1 MYCTGLFK
9 LWEFYITGW
18 SEINQNELIN
28 YDIGI
33 YLGNL
38 HQVIVDS
45 LRNLFHFWSGVVQ
58 QLGVVGRMVKNKLI
72 STLHSEQN
80 IFEKWQN
87 FNAYFL
93 SNIFVKSFQVKKHN
107 IGYKGCHFWNWFCA
121 LCFGYWTQRSSCTAG
136 VCRLSCRFIFV
147 SNYKITV
154 QILAH
159 IEEYRVATL
168 ESMG

>member
-58 QLGVVGRMVKNKLI
+58 QLGVVGRMVKKQI
-72 STLHSEQN
+72 N
-80 IFEKWQN
+80 IYLALWT
-87 FNAYFL
+87 
-93 SNIFVKSFQVKKHN
+93 KSFQKAAVFLLFFSEYNFERKLKKLQLVS
-107 IGYKGCHFWNWFCA
+107 I
-121 LCFGYWTQRSSCTAG
+121 SSMQAS
-136 VCRLSCRFIFV
+136 LLLLLE
-147 SNYKITV
+147 KPKKL
-154 QILAH
+154 IL
-159 IEEYRVATL
+159 V
-168 ESMG
+168 

>member
-58 QLGVVGRMVKNKLI
+58 QLGVVGRMVKKQINIYLALWTKSFRKAAVFLLFFSEYNFERKLKKK
-72 STLHSEQN
+72 TPTC
-80 IFEKWQN
+80 FDF
-87 FNAYFL
+87 FNAG
-93 SNIFVKSFQVKKHN
+93 IFAALARKAKKAN
-107 IGYKGCHFWNWFCA
+107 FSLF
-121 LCFGYWTQRSSCTAG
+121 F
-136 VCRLSCRFIFV
+136 
-147 SNYKITV
+147 
-154 QILAH
+154 
-159 IEEYRVATL
+159 TL
-168 ESMG
+168 